1 MLCVARIKNVSLN
14 EERTLCRPSER
25 YMYIHVYAVVVA
37 NPAEDR
43 LYEMLQDREVHH
55 IPVHDASESVNVKIQ
70 LALQK
75 FIQLVGNMYTVQ
87 KCL

>member
-1 MLCVARIKNVSLN
+1 
-14 EERTLCRPSER
+14 
-25 YMYIHVYAVVVA
+25 MYIHVYAVVVA

-55 IPVHDASESVNVKIQ
+55 IPVHDASESVNVKIR

-75 FIQLVGNMYTVQ
+75 FIQLVHIHVHCTEMFV
-87 KCL
+87 KRIK